1 MLPDLADFYVS
12 FRSGFS
18 GEESGMLVWA
28 GRDRDSSGLR
38 PLGMTITFCV
48 FYFGVFYLR
57 DFETRN

>member
-18 GEESGMLVWA
+18 GEESRMLVWA

-38 PLGMTITFCV
+38 PLGMTITFAPL
-48 FYFGVFYLR
+48 GL
-57 DFETRN
+57 ETRNRELF